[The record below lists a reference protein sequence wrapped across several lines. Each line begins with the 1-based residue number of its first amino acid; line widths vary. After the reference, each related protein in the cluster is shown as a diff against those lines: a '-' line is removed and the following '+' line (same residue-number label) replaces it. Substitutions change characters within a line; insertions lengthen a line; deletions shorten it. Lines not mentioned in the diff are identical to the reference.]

1 MYRLNSIFIP
11 TFISETELTYFVG
24 QNILNQKL
32 GKQCLILTLSS
43 TLTSEKELT
52 SFAGIV

>member
-43 TLTSEKELT
+43 TLTSEKGT
-52 SFAGIV
+52 N

>member
-11 TFISETELTYFVG
+11 TFISEKELTYFVG

-32 GKQCLILTLSS
+32 GKQKQCLILTLSS
-43 TLTSEKELT
+43 TLTSEKGT
-52 SFAGIV
+52 N